1 MLVKFLLENK
11 SVVLYVVNYNC
22 SITPPRYKHYTR
34 FPKSAEKHE
43 TNNNHVF
50 QIYLVN
56 VGAQCWRFY
65 FFLILKVIAGSLIV
79 YLVVLDMAQL
89 C

>member
-1 MLVKFLLENK
+1 MWLIITAVSLLPDI
-11 SVVLYVVNYNC
+11 
-22 SITPPRYKHYTR
+22 SIIHV

-50 QIYLVN
+50 QKHLVN